1 MTILKNIISTLFCL
15 AMVALGLFIIMK
27 IGVTISHK
35 LTCYAQSMNITR
47 SLIWISIINGILCDL
62 QTQRLK

>member
-27 IGVTISHK
+27 IGGHYFPQVDMLRTINEYNPLSN
-35 LTCYAQSMNITR
+35 L
-47 SLIWISIINGILCDL
+47 ISIINGILCDL